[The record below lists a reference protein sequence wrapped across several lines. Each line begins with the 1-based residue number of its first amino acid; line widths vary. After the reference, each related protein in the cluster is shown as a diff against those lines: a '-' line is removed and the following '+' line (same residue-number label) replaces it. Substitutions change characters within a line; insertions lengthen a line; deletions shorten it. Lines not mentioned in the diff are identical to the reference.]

1 MRIAMYKPLLQLK
14 YLAASFLAMSIF
26 LAPVVAKTS
35 IDDRLAS
42 VEKLVQISSAAKKIQ
57 SSNNLEAMAK
67 RNKAIKLYV
76 NAKKLH
82 EQGNIADA
90 EKLLTQATQTMFQA
104 VRLVELDK
112 SIIDKHHEDFSSRLE
127 TINALCQAYDRIRDE
142 KGLSPAN
149 ESELYPL
156 VQSKLKQAKTL
167 EAQGEYVKGRA
178 VLDEAYVAAKVAIE
192 HIRGG
197 DTLTR
202 SLDFKSKA
210 EEYDYEI
217 DRNDTHKML
226 VDVLLREKMDTNAN
240 IQSMVN
246 KHIDAATDLR
256 QKAEKQ
262 AAGGDYDA
270 AVQTLEESTKEI
282 VRAIRSAGIYIPG

>member
-1 MRIAMYKPLLQLK
+1 MRKSISHLR
-14 YLAASFLAMSIF
+14 YLAVSLLAACIF
-26 LAPVVAKTS
+26 STPILAKTS
-35 IDDRLAS
+35 IEDRLTS
-42 VEKLVQISSAAKKIQ
+42 VEKLVTVSSAAKKIQ
-57 SSNNLEAMAK
+57 SSNKPEALAK
-67 RNKAIKLYV
+67 RNEAIELFEKAKS
-76 NAKKLH
+76 LH
-82 EQGNIADA
+82 DQGNIAEA
-90 EKLLTQATQTMFQA
+90 EKKLTQATQTMFQA

-112 SIIDKHHEDFSSRLE
+112 SIIDKHHEDFNSRLE

-142 KGLSPAN
+142 KGLPPAS

-156 VQSKLKQAKTL
+156 VQGKLKQAKVL
-167 EAQGEYVKGRA
+167 ETQGDYVKGRA

-202 SLDFKSKA
+202 SLDFKSKE

-226 VDVLLREKMDTNAN
+226 VDVLIREKMDANSN
-240 IQSMVN
+240 IQNMVN
-246 KHIDAATDLR
+246 KHMDAAINLR

>member
-1 MRIAMYKPLLQLK
+1 MRKPISQLK
-14 YLAASFLAMSIF
+14 YLAASFLFMSV
-26 LAPVVAKTS
+26 LSAPVWAKTS
-35 IDDRLAS
+35 IEDRLAS
-42 VEKLVQISSAAKKIQ
+42 VEKLVTISSASKKIQ
-57 SSNNLEAMAK
+57 SSNKPEALVK
-67 RNKAIKLYV
+67 RNEAIKIFEK
-76 NAKKLH
+76 AKSFH
-82 EQGNIADA
+82 DQGNVA
-90 EKLLTQATQTMFQA
+90 EAEILLTQATQKMFEA

-112 SIIDKHHEDFSSRLE
+112 SIIDKHHYDYNSRLE
-127 TINALCQAYDRIRDE
+127 TINALCQAYDRIRNE

-167 EAQGEYVKGRA
+167 ETQGDYVKGRA
-178 VLDEAYVAAKVAIE
+178 VLDEAYLAAKVAIE

-202 SLDFKSKA
+202 SLDFKSKE

-226 VDVLLREKMDTNAN
+226 VDVLLHEKMDAN
-240 IQSMVN
+240 ENIHTMVN
-246 KHIDAATDLR
+246 KHMDAATNLR

>member
-1 MRIAMYKPLLQLK
+1 MRKSISHLR
-14 YLAASFLAMSIF
+14 YLAVSLLAACIF
-26 LAPVVAKTS
+26 STPILAKTS
-35 IDDRLAS
+35 IEDRLTS
-42 VEKLVQISSAAKKIQ
+42 VEKLVTVSSAAKKIQ
-57 SSNNLEAMAK
+57 SSNKPEALAK
-67 RNKAIKLYV
+67 RNEAIELFEKAKS
-76 NAKKLH
+76 LH
-82 EQGNIADA
+82 DQGNIAEA
-90 EKLLTQATQTMFQA
+90 EKKLTQATQTMFQA

-112 SIIDKHHEDFSSRLE
+112 SIIDKHHEDFNSRLE

-142 KGLSPAN
+142 KGLPPAS

-156 VQSKLKQAKTL
+156 VQGKLKQAKVL
-167 EAQGEYVKGRA
+167 ETQGDYIKGRA

-202 SLDFKSKA
+202 SLDFKSKE

-226 VDVLLREKMDTNAN
+226 VDVLIREKMDANSN
-240 IQSMVN
+240 IQNMVN
-246 KHIDAATDLR
+246 KHMDAAINLR

>member
-1 MRIAMYKPLLQLK
+1 MHKSISQLK
-14 YLAASFLAMSIF
+14 YLAASFLAVFMLF
-26 LAPVVAKTS
+26 APVLAKTS
-35 IDDRLAS
+35 IEDRLTS
-42 VEKLVQISSAAKKIQ
+42 VQKLVTISSAARKIQ
-57 SSNNLEAMAK
+57 SSNKPEALLK
-67 RNKAIKLYV
+67 RNEAIKIFEK
-76 NAKKLH
+76 AKSLH
-82 EQGNIADA
+82 DQGNIAEA
-90 EKLLTQATQTMFQA
+90 EKLLTQATQTMFEA
-104 VRLVELDK
+104 VRLVELDE
-112 SIIDKHHEDFSSRLE
+112 SIINKHHDDFNSRLE

-142 KGLSPAN
+142 KGLPPAN

-167 EAQGEYVKGRA
+167 ETQGEYIKGRA

-202 SLDFKSKA
+202 SLDFKSKE

-226 VDVLLREKMDTNAN
+226 VEVLLREKMDTNAN
-240 IQSMVN
+240 IQTMVN
-246 KHIDAATDLR
+246 KHMDAATNLR
-256 QKAEKQ
+256 VKAEKQ

-270 AVQTLEESTKEI
+270 AVQTLEMSTKEI

>member
-1 MRIAMYKPLLQLK
+1 MRKPISQLK
-14 YLAASFLAMSIF
+14 YLAASFLVMSI
-26 LAPVVAKTS
+26 LSAPVLAKTS
-35 IDDRLAS
+35 IEDRLTS
-42 VEKLVQISSAAKKIQ
+42 VEKLVTISSAAKKIQ
-57 SSNNLEAMAK
+57 SSNKPEALAK
-67 RNKAIKLYV
+67 RNEAIKIFEK
-76 NAKKLH
+76 AKILH
-82 EQGNIADA
+82 DQGKIEEA
-90 EKLLTQATQTMFQA
+90 EILLTQATQTMFEA

-112 SIIDKHHEDFSSRLE
+112 SIIDKHHYDYNSRLE

-142 KGLSPAN
+142 KGLPPAN

-156 VQSKLKQAKTL
+156 VQNKLKQAKTL
-167 EAQGEYVKGRA
+167 ETQGEYIKGRA

-202 SLDFKSKA
+202 SLDFKSKE

-226 VDVLLREKMDTNAN
+226 VDVLLREKMDANAN
-240 IQSMVN
+240 IQTMVN
-246 KHIDAATDLR
+246 KHMDAATNLR